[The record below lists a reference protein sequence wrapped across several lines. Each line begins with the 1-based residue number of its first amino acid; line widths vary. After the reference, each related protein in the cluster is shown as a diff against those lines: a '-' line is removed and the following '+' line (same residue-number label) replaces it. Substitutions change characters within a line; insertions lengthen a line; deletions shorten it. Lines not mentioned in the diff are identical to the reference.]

1 MNNLKSTAGTTLLLI
16 LITCSLSAA
25 RKTIQ
30 TIHMPYDSINE
41 QYAYTRIVEAPQL
54 NDMQLYILAKKW
66 TKQKFGDDHYLIDDV
81 NTQLADRGSFSFLY
95 AYNKLCEPFTFNIN
109 YKLNLQFKNGKY
121 KIEINNINLI
131 EIKEGASVETSIENF
146 QKEQERVVLA
156 RKTIRRI
163 TTEVL
168 NQIDTKL
175 LKVIS
180 EIENS
185 LTANNLNTENW

>member
-1 MNNLKSTAGTTLLLI
+1 MNNLKSTLGTALFLI
-16 LITCSLSAA
+16 IIASSLSAA
-25 RKTIQ
+25 RKTNQ
-30 TIHMPYDSINE
+30 TINMPYDSINE
-41 QYAYTRIVEAPQL
+41 RYAYTRIVEAPQL
-54 NDMQLYILAKKW
+54 NDIQLYMLAKKW

-95 AYNKLCEPFTFNIN
+95 AYNKLSEPFTFNIN

-131 EIKEGASVETSIENF
+131 EIKEGATVETSIENF